1 VHFFQWI
8 LDNDITDI
16 GLDLTFCVE
25 TDVFGVMEEM
35 ELKAG
40 GSSLP
45 VTEKNKVHCLL
56 KHKRNYA

>member
-1 VHFFQWI
+1 MHSFQWI

-45 VTEKNKVHCLL
+45 VTEKNKVHCIL
-56 KHKRNYA
+56 KH